1 MASLIRTGV
10 GMTAVGLACGLG
22 IASAEA
28 APNNPPPTGAK
39 LTGEVIKSTW
49 FNGQPFN
56 ATAPDGTVYKFVFN
70 PDGHATKALVG
81 KKGGNAAGFWR
92 IIAEGYCVRWTGQ
105 VREKCFNVRNE
116 DGKTNARFGAQFVA
130 VWSR

>member
-1 MASLIRTGV
+1 MARLSG
-10 GMTAVGLACGLG
+10 TAFGLAGLTLG
-22 IASAEA
+22 LALTGAMAQA
-28 APNNPPPTGAK
+28 APSNPAPTGPK

-56 ATAPDGTVYKFVFN
+56 ATAPDGTVYRFVFN
-70 PDGHATKALVG
+70 PDGHATKVLVG

-116 DGKTNARFGAQFVA
+116 DGKTNARFGTQFVA